1 MVRIDEWPE
10 EFQDAYMKREMP
22 KFDEH
27 PYVTGK
33 PLSQRRLAL
42 VTTAGLHRRGDRP
55 FTEQSG
61 DFRII
66 PSDIK
71 DNDIVMSHVSTNFDR
86 IGFMQDADV
95 AFPLNRVKELAVDG
109 LVGSIADLHFS
120 FMGATAPEKMEPN
133 VREIIATMK
142 ADKVDAV
149 LLCPV

>member
-10 EFQDAYMKREMP
+10 EFQKEYMDREMP
-22 KFDEH
+22 TFDEN
-27 PYVTGK
+27 PFVTGK
-33 PLSQRRLAL
+33 PLSERRLAL
-42 VTTAGLHRRGDRP
+42 ISTAGLHRRGDRP

-66 PSDIK
+66 PSDIA
-71 DNDIVMSHVSTNFDR
+71 DEDLVMSHVSTNFDR

-95 AFPLNRVKELAVDG
+95 AFPLNRIKELADEG
-109 LVGSIADLHFS
+109 FIGSVADYHFS
-120 FMGATAPEKMEPN
+120 FMGATPPEKMEPN
-133 VREIIATMK
+133 VREIVATLK